1 MWFSGRANLDR
12 LQAIDITI
20 RLGHVDIEPADC
32 DRDLGVLL
40 DNSLSDIDMFFIFDG
55 SASSVVYDMIRYDT
69 VD

>member
-40 DNSLSDIDMFFIFDG
+40 VNSLSDIDMFFIFDG